1 MQCEN
6 ESPHFGNYRARE
18 LAIVPSPILVVI
30 KKHEGLLQL
39 GSAALSSRYSK
50 MIAQISTR
58 LFSVPST
65 QGSWEII
72 RFKGLMRYL
81 GAICFALLAIGFR
94 SVLDQLLGD
103 ASLYPYATF
112 YLPIALSTWLFDL
125 GPGFVTAALCE
136 IFVVWGL
143 PPSGSFVVASRG
155 DQTNLASFTIESA
168 AICLI
173 LAKLK
178 AIQRELQIAKNGAET
193 ANRSKDEFLE
203 MVSHELRTPLN
214 AIVLSNRLLAQD
226 ADASGKIQHSVRVI
240 ERAAHT
246 LANMVDDLVDSG
258 RIVSGRLAIN
268 RAPVDLVEIVRAV
281 VDMMNPAAEERGVRL
296 ITKLSE
302 SSIALFADSDRI
314 QQALSNLISNAIKF
328 TPRGGIVEIAAKS
341 VKGGAELRIRDT
353 GEGIDPVLLPHIF
366 DRFAQDDGAPKGRC
380 GGLGLGLFIVKALVE
395 LHGGTIVAMSAGK
408 GCGAIFAIF
417 IPTGA
422 DA

>member
-1 MQCEN
+1 
-6 ESPHFGNYRARE
+6 
-18 LAIVPSPILVVI
+18 
-30 KKHEGLLQL
+30 
-39 GSAALSSRYSK
+39 
-50 MIAQISTR
+50 MIAQNSTEF
-58 LFSVPST
+58 FSVPST

-81 GAICFALLAIGFR
+81 GAIGFALLAIYFR

-112 YLPIALSTWLFDL
+112 YLLIALSTWLFDL

-136 IFVVWGL
+136 IFVAWAL
-143 PPSGSFVVASRG
+143 PPSDSLGVGSRE
-155 DQTNLASFTIESA
+155 DQINLASFTIESA

-178 AIQRELQIAKNGAET
+178 ATQRELRIAKNGAET

-226 ADASGKIQHSVRVI
+226 SGASEKMLRSVHVI

-268 RAPVDLVEIVRAV
+268 RTSVDLVEIIRAAA
-281 VDMMNPAAEERGVRL
+281 DMMSPAAEERGVRL
-296 ITKLSE
+296 ITKLAE
-302 SSIALFADSDRI
+302 PSIALWVDSDRI
-314 QQALSNLISNAIKF
+314 QQVISNLVSNAIKF
-328 TPRGGIVEIAAKS
+328 TPGGGIIEVAARS

-353 GEGIDPVLLPHIF
+353 GEGIDPALLPHIF

-380 GGLGLGLFIVKALVE
+380 GGLGLGLFIVKALIE

-408 GCGAIFAIF
+408 GCGTIFAVF